1 MHSLWCHC
9 SYLLKNS
16 SHTIHWKH
24 AMLINRC
31 TSDNENVSPWNQLRE
46 WTFVFTL
53 KPAKRRNVHGIRW
66 TQKHSVN
73 QSPQPATSRT
83 PIPVNNQLFNQDQMW
98 TTKWHFCS
106 DNTKWSLFNS
116 WTLIHR
122 TGRARKKNHG
132 EKNKTKK
139 WQQSTVAKALQIKT
153 ASTSNGNLH
162 TDP

>member
-31 TSDNENVSPWNQLRE
+31 TSDSEN
-46 WTFVFTL
+46 VFTL
-53 KPAKRRNVHGIRW
+53 KPATRMNVHGIRW

-73 QSPQPATSRT
+73 QSPPPVTSRI

-98 TTKWHFCS
+98 TTKWHTNTSVQTTWNGVCS
-106 DNTKWSLFNS
+106 IAELRFTEQ
-116 WTLIHR
+116 
-122 TGRARKKNHG
+122 GEQEKK
-132 EKNKTKK
+132 KKRKK
-139 WQQSTVAKALQIKT
+139 WQQSTIAKALQIKT